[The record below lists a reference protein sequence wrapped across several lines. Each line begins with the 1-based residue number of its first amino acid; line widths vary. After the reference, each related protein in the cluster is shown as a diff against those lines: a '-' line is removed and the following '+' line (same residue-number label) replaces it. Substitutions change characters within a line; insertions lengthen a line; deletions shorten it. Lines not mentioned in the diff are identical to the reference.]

1 MAVFSSAPYGA
12 TAERQIQNR
21 IFGQFCASFA
31 NYAPIWTLFSP
42 SLTGLDFL
50 CNALNVTQF
59 VGRWRQ
65 KIRRFGVEI
74 FQKGNNRTQTLCQTL
89 RMKGIRL
96 LHLSEAAAAEHQHR
110 VRETDR
116 RISVMLMQ
124 TAHTARTT
132 SRTTSQ
138 RSPAARRTSMML
150 RCLVADRRSQC

>member
-31 NYAPIWTLFSP
+31 NYAPTWTLFSP

-65 KIRRFGVEI
+65 KIRRFGGGN
-74 FQKGNNRTQTLCQTL
+74 FPKGKQSDADFVPN
-89 RMKGIRL
+89 
-96 LHLSEAAAAEHQHR
+96 
-110 VRETDR
+110 
-116 RISVMLMQ
+116 
-124 TAHTARTT
+124 T
-132 SRTTSQ
+132 SYEGHPS
-138 RSPAARRTSMML
+138 SAL
-150 RCLVADRRSQC
+150 I